1 MKIATIIFMI
11 ISLAI
16 QNLGANYVYATA
28 GPNTFD
34 CSGFTYYCYKEIAGI
49 ELPRSA
55 YGQGYCEEYEKIESI
70 EELQPGDLVFFNT
83 VSDDDLSDHTGI
95 YLGEENNKFIHASSG
110 KGEVVIS
117 EIHDNYYESRF
128 SWGRRIL
135 SD

>member
-55 YGQGYCEEYEKIESI
+55 YNQGYCEEYEKIESI
-70 EELQPGDLVFFNT
+70 EELKPGDLVFFNT
-83 VSDDDLSDHTGI
+83 VSDGDLSDHAGI